1 MLLMERKLR
10 SREFWEK
17 AVEFTEASSMT
28 QAQCAKKLGVGKPA
42 LTYWLCKLRRERSG
56 VQRHGSLVAVKI
68 LSAEPATPQGL
79 ELDIESGLLRF
90 SEKTSPAYV
99 AQFVRALRQC

>member
-1 MLLMERKLR
+1 MLLMERKQR

-17 AVEFTEASSMT
+17 AVEFTEASSLT
-28 QAQCAKKLGVGKPA
+28 QAQCAKKLSVGQPA
-42 LTYWLCKLRRERSG
+42 LTYWLGKLRRERRG
-56 VQRHGSLVAVKI
+56 AGSQGGLVPVKV
-68 LSAEPATPQGL
+68 LSAGHAISQDL

-90 SEKTSPAYV
+90 SENTSPAYV